1 MLATLIPE
9 PFSSKDWVFEVKW
22 DGFRAVAYKKNK
34 KVELL
39 SRNNKSFNKRFPEIV
54 KALEKISG
62 SFVVDGELVILNQK
76 GHPDFQKLQ
85 NLQNAKNYTPCYCVF
100 DILSYNNKNLT
111 HLTLLERKEILR
123 RLLAAVSSKFLK
135 FSEYIEEK
143 GIPFFKKVKKQGL
156 EGIIAKRKDSAYVST
171 RSKNWLKIKTHLRQ
185 EVVIGGV
192 TQPQGSRKHFGSLLV
207 GVYEKGKF
215 VYVGHV
221 GGGFNE
227 ALLKDVFRQ
236 MKKLITTKCPF
247 KKAPQPNAPVT
258 WVKPKLICE
267 VSFAEWTDKGIM
279 RQPIF
284 KGMRDDKK
292 AKEVMRERSIRHLA

>member
-1 MLATLIPE
+1 MLATLIAE
-9 PFSSKDWVFEVKW
+9 PFNSKDWIFEVKW

-39 SRNNKSFNKRFPEIV
+39 SRNNKSFNTRFPEIV
-54 KALEKISG
+54 KALEKLPG

-85 NLQNAKNYTPCYCVF
+85 NWQNAKNSTPCYCIF
-100 DILSYNNKNLT
+100 DILSYNNKDLT
-111 HLTLLERKEILR
+111 HLTLLERKDILR
-123 RLLAAVSSKFLK
+123 RLLASVSSKFLK

-143 GIPFFKKVKKQGL
+143 GIPFFKKIKKQGL
-156 EGIIAKRKDSAYVST
+156 EGIIAKKRDSAYVST
-171 RSKNWLKIKTHLRQ
+171 RSKNWFKIKTHLRQ
-185 EVVIGGV
+185 EVVIGGI

-236 MKKLITTKCPF
+236 MEKLITIKCPF
-247 KKAPQPNAPVT
+247 EKAPQPNAPVT

-267 VSFAEWTDKGIM
+267 VSFAEWTEKGIM

-292 AKEVMRERSIRHLA
+292 AQEVEREN